1 MMMFFTPVIDDVYLT
16 HQYVRTALVT
26 YQNDHADTYTYI
38 PIVIDQQRMDKALNA
53 DRVALPKGLDKAQIH
68 DFLLN
73 RAKQLA

>member
-1 MMMFFTPVIDDVYLT
+1 MMFFTPIIDDVHLS

-26 YQNDHADTYTYI
+26 YQNDHADTYI
-38 PIVIDQQRMDKALNA
+38 PIVIDQQRMDNALNA

>member
-1 MMMFFTPVIDDVYLT
+1 MMMFFTPVIDDVYLS

-26 YQNDHADTYTYI
+26 YQNDRADTYI

-53 DRVALPKGLDKAQIH
+53 DRVALPKGLNKAQIH